1 MYTRVMRTK
10 NITSYATFNA
20 KQQFKLH
27 NLINFNAMTERENNV
42 ISII

>member
-20 KQQFKLH
+20 NQQFKLH
-27 NLINFNAMTERENNV
+27 NLINAMTERENNV
-42 ISII
+42 VSII